1 MQLVFLSRDP
11 REHHQLVL
19 ASGRP
24 ANPGFNVVNQI
35 SFRVPD
41 LGALRRFHDRLLAE
55 GASEMHPVTHGN
67 AISVYCRDPEGN
79 RLELFMDTP
88 WYCDQP
94 LRETID
100 LSQSDEAILAQAEA
114 IAKRFPKFMSRA
126 PNGGPRWRA
135 ACRKTSV
142 AEAMRMH
149 DVAIVGLGPTGATL
163 ANLLGAAGLSV
174 LVLEK
179 EAGIFRCRARSTSTA
194 RCCASCRARA
204 CASGCWPSRAPAS
217 RACISSTARARRC

>member
-1 MQLVFLSRDP
+1 MTDFGPSDLQFSHIGLHVSDLPRMARFYKQALRFTQTDAGDLGAVQLVFLSRDP

-19 ASGRP
+19 ATGRP
-24 ANPGFNVVNQI
+24 SNPGFNVVNQI

-100 LSQSDEAILAQAEA
+100 LSQSDAAILAQAEA

-126 PNGGPRWRA
+126 QWQ
-135 ACRKTSV
+135 
-142 AEAMRMH
+142 AE
-149 DVAIVGLGPTGATL
+149 V
-163 ANLLGAAGLSV
+163 
-174 LVLEK
+174 
-179 EAGIFRCRARSTSTA
+179 
-194 RCCASCRARA
+194 
-204 CASGCWPSRAPAS
+204 
-217 RACISSTARARRC
+217 ARRMQEDQRG